1 MGPDMVIPPE
11 TPATDLL
18 AEVGELEDE
27 RIDQEE
33 ARVTDWRF
41 DRLSRLGVKGDDRLD
56 VAASDVDV
64 HDVERLLEMGC
75 PLDLA
80 IRIVR

>member
-1 MGPDMVIPPE
+1 M
-11 TPATDLL
+11 TPAQ
-18 AEVGELEDE
+18 EVLIEEVEELEEE

-33 ARVTDWRF
+33 ARVCDWRF
-41 DRLSRLGVKGDDRLD
+41 DRLSKLGLAGGERLD

-64 HDVERLLEMGC
+64 HDVERLLAMSC